1 MSHESAEKNLG
12 DRHTQVNILVQ
23 IPKQYQQ
30 DPIITQLA
38 VKYNVQVN
46 ILAATLGRDNTV
58 SGWFDLQ
65 ISGLNQA
72 VKDALFYLEDHNVGV
87 YHKESPKTDG
97 W

>member
-1 MSHESAEKNLG
+1 MSPESVEKNPG

-38 VKYNVQVN
+38 VKYNIQVN

-65 ISGLNQA
+65 ISGPHQA
-72 VKDALFYLEDHNVGV
+72 VKDAILYLEEQNIGV
-87 YHKESPKTDG
+87 YHKEHPETDG

>member
-1 MSHESAEKNLG
+1 MTHQTDSQNSG
-12 DRHTQVNILVQ
+12 DRHTQINILVQ

-38 VKYNVQVN
+38 VKYGVQIN
-46 ILAATLGRDNTV
+46 ILAATLGRDATV

-65 ISGLNQA
+65 ISGPEQA
-72 VKDALFYLEDHNVGV
+72 VKDTLLYLEDHNISV
-87 YHKESPKTDG
+87 YRKNSEDTDG

>member
-1 MSHESAEKNLG
+1 MSNQLETKDGG

-38 VKYNVQVN
+38 VKYGVQVN
-46 ILAATLGRDNTV
+46 ILAATLGRDESV
-58 SGWFDLQ
+58 SGWFDLE
-65 ISGLNQA
+65 ISGSDQA
-72 VKDALFYLEDHNVGV
+72 IKDALLYLEDQNISI
-87 YHKESPKTDG
+87 YHKKVAETDG

>member
-1 MSHESAEKNLG
+1 MSSHLANKDGG

-38 VKYNVQVN
+38 VKYGVQVN
-46 ILAATLGRDNTV
+46 ILAATLGRDQSV
-58 SGWFDLQ
+58 SGWFDLE
-65 ISGLNQA
+65 ISGSDQGI
-72 VKDALFYLEDHNVGV
+72 KDALLYLEDQNISV
-87 YHKESPKTDG
+87 YHKKPAETDG

>member
-1 MSHESAEKNLG
+1 MSHQIDEENKG
-12 DRHTQVNILVQ
+12 DRPTQVNILVQ

-46 ILAATLGRDNTV
+46 ILAATLGRDSTV

-65 ISGLNQA
+65 ISGPVHAIQ
-72 VKDALFYLEDHNVGV
+72 DALLYLEDHNIGV
-87 YHKESPKTDG
+87 YPKNGPETDG

>member
-1 MSHESAEKNLG
+1 MSSSIESKNSG
-12 DRHTQVNILVQ
+12 DRHTQINILVQ

-38 VKYNVQVN
+38 VKFAVQVN
-46 ILAATLGRDNTV
+46 ILAATLGRDTSV

-65 ISGLNQA
+65 ISGTDQA
-72 VKDALFYLEDHNVGV
+72 IKNTLLYLQDHNISV
-87 YHKESPKTDG
+87 YRKDTPETDG